1 MHPNTDRN
9 VLGSK
14 LQTCT
19 DPMTSQIPVEVAIA
33 ILPYEGKFLMQ
44 LRDNIPTI
52 LYPGLWG
59 LFGGHIEA
67 GETPEIAVE
76 REVME
81 EIGYQITNPQKFG
94 CYGDN
99 HVIRHVFYTLLTV
112 EIERLVLSEG
122 WDFGLITP
130 AQIIA
135 GSAHS
140 AIAKE
145 ERPIGVVH
153 QQIMTDFMEW
163 WGNE

>member
-1 MHPNTDRN
+1 MSSD
-9 VLGSK
+9 V
-14 LQTCT
+14 
-19 DPMTSQIPVEVAIA
+19 PVEVAIA

-76 REVME
+76 REILE
-81 EIGYQITNPQKFG
+81 EIGYPLEAPQKFG
-94 CYGDN
+94 CYNDDR
-99 HVIRHVFYTLLTV
+99 VIRHVFYAPLTV
-112 EIERLVLSEG
+112 GIDKLVLGEG

-130 AQIIA
+130 AQIEAGFADSVIA
-135 GSAHS
+135 G
-140 AIAKE
+140 E

-153 QQIMTDFMEW
+153 RQITLDFIEW
-163 WGNE
+163 WS